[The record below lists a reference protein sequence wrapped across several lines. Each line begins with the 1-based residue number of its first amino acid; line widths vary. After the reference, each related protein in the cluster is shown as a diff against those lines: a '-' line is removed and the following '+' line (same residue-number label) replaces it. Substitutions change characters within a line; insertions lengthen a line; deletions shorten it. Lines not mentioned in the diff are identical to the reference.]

1 MSAKRVAL
9 ITGANTGIGYET
21 IKALLSSDRSYH
33 ILLGSRSME
42 KGAAAAAQLRDDVP
56 STASTLEVVQ
66 IDVDSDDSIARA
78 FDFVQSKHGRL
89 DYLVNNAGCA
99 LTEPDTPPRE
109 ALNVMYNTN
118 VSGQHVV
125 TMTFAPLL
133 IKSDDPRLLF
143 LTSGTAHLARFA
155 EEFWPGEA
163 PAAGWPKPA
172 SQFAPTGYRVSKTAL
187 NMLLLAWHWTLKAD
201 GVRVWG
207 ISPGQLATN
216 LGGDPGLLKKLGAGD
231 PSLGGFLVRKVL
243 EGERDGDAGRIVSQT
258 GVQSW

>member
-1 MSAKRVAL
+1 MSAKRIAL

-33 ILLGSRSME
+33 ILLGSRSTD
-42 KGAAAAAQLRDDVP
+42 KGAAAAAQLLDDVP
-56 STASTLEVVQ
+56 STTSTLDR
-66 IDVDSDDSIARA
+66 IR
-78 FDFVQSKHGRL
+78 SKHGRL
-89 DYLVNNAGCA
+89 DYLVNNA
-99 LTEPDTPPRE
+99 DMPPRE
-109 ALNVMYNTN
+109 AFNAMYNTN

-125 TMTFAPLL
+125 TLTFAPLL

-163 PAAGWPKPA
+163 PAAGWPKPG
-172 SQFAPTGYRVSKTAL
+172 SHFAPTGYRVSKTAL
-187 NMLLLAWHWTLKAD
+187 NMLVLAWHWTLRAD
-201 GVRVWG
+201 GVMVWG
-207 ISPGQLATN
+207 VSPGQLATN

-231 PSLGGFLVRKVL
+231 PSLGGQLVRKVL
-243 EGERDGDAGRIVSQT
+243 EGERDADAGRIVNRT

>member
-21 IKALLSSDRSYH
+21 IKSLLSSGRFYH
-33 ILLGSRSME
+33 ILLGSRSTD
-42 KGAAAAAQLRDDVP
+42 KGAAAAAQLLDDVP
-56 STASTLEVVQ
+56 STTSALDRIRSN
-66 IDVDSDDSIARA
+66 
-78 FDFVQSKHGRL
+78 HGRL

-99 LTEPDTPPRE
+99 LTEPDMSPRE
-109 ALNVMYNTN
+109 AFNAMYNTN

-125 TMTFAPLL
+125 TLTFAPLL

-155 EEFWPGEA
+155 EEFWAGEA
-163 PAAGWPKPA
+163 PAAGWPKPG
-172 SQFAPTGYRVSKTAL
+172 SHFAPTGYRVSKTAL
-187 NMLLLAWHWTLKAD
+187 NMLVLAWHWTLRAD
-201 GVRVWG
+201 GVMVWG
-207 ISPGQLATN
+207 VSPGQLATN

-231 PSLGGFLVRKVL
+231 PSLGGQLVRKVL
-243 EGERDGDAGRIVSQT
+243 EGERDADAGRIVNRT

>member
-21 IKALLSSDRSYH
+21 IKALPSSDRSYH

-42 KGAAAAAQLRDDVP
+42 KGAAAAAQPL
-56 STASTLEVVQ
+56 
-66 IDVDSDDSIARA
+66 
-78 FDFVQSKHGRL
+78 HGEHPR
-89 DYLVNNAGCA
+89 NALILTWPGCA

-172 SQFAPTGYRVSKTAL
+172 SQFAPPGQDGAEHAPLGVALDVEGGRGEGLGDFAGAVGDEPGRGPGVVEEAGSGGSESWRVSC
-187 NMLLLAWHWTLKAD
+187 
-201 GVRVWG
+201 
-207 ISPGQLATN
+207 
-216 LGGDPGLLKKLGAGD
+216 
-231 PSLGGFLVRKVL
+231 
-243 EGERDGDAGRIVSQT
+243 
-258 GVQSW
+258 

>member
-42 KGAAAAAQLRDDVP
+42 KGAAATAQLRDDVP

-89 DYLVNNAGCA
+89 DYLVNNAGKI
-99 LTEPDTPPRE
+99 LTYTPPRE

-201 GVRVWG
+201 GENFLLWD
-207 ISPGQLATN
+207 ISITTIDSLIRYETLNTSGT
-216 LGGDPGLLKKLGAGD
+216 KLD
-231 PSLGGFLVRKVL
+231 
-243 EGERDGDAGRIVSQT
+243 RDGTRPYIISLVSQCKIIRDPDS
-258 GVQSW
+258 QI

>member
-1 MSAKRVAL
+1 MSAKRIAL

-21 IKALLSSDRSYH
+21 IKALLSSARSYH
-33 ILLGSRSME
+33 ILLGSRSAE
-42 KGAAAAAQLRDDVP
+42 KGAAAAAQLRNDVP

-66 IDVDSDDSIARA
+66 IDVDSDESIASA
-78 FDFVQSKHGRL
+78 FELVRSKHGRL

-99 LTEPDTPPRE
+99 LTEPDKPPRD
-109 ALNVMYNTN
+109 AFNAMYNTN
-118 VSGQHVV
+118 VSGQHIV

-163 PAAGWPKPA
+163 PAAGWPKSA
-172 SQFAPTGYRVSKTAL
+172 SHFAPTGYRVSKTAL
-187 NMLLLAWHWTLKAD
+187 NMLVLAWHWTLRAD

-207 ISPGQLATN
+207 VSPGQLATN

-231 PSLGGFLVRKVL
+231 PSLGGLLIRKVL
-243 EGERDGDAGRIVSQT
+243 EGERDGDAGRIVNQT